1 MRASC
6 EDLQSI
12 EGIGEKT
19 ADRIRWAISENLA
32 LYIYKT
38 GITI

>member
-19 ADRIRWAISENLA
+19 ADRIRWAISENMA
-32 LYIYKT
+32 LYYDKT
-38 GITI
+38 ELTI